1 MKLLNKEL
9 QALREAG
16 AQATES
22 LQKAEAEHIELE
34 RRLQGHA
41 LELQNLEAV
50 KDARCVGSPPKA
62 LWPSGLDPGGPAF
75 LAYASSSLRPLL

>member
-50 KDARCVGSPPKA
+50 KDARCVGSTPKA
-62 LWPSGLDPGGPAF
+62 LWPSALDPGGPAF